1 MLNEERKR
9 IILDITNERKSIT
22 IIELMKIL
30 NASES
35 TVRRDLSDMDKK
47 GLLKKVHGGA
57 ISLNN
62 DILTEDE
69 SVEQRSDLNS
79 SSKREIAKYAAS
91 LIKDNDVVY
100 LDAGT
105 TTALMI
111 PYLKSSKATFITNCV
126 THARQLSQD
135 GHQVYLPGGLLKSKT
150 EAIVGSEAYKYLE
163 KMNFTMGFFGTN
175 GINNNGHTTPDPQEA
190 QIKEVAFNNCFE
202 KYILADPSKFDKVC
216 TTRFA
221 KIDQGFI
228 ITDSSIPDKYKKL
241 HNSIIVDMIDNK

>member
-22 IIELMKIL
+22 IIELMEIL
-30 NASES
+30 DASES

-62 DILTEDE
+62 DIQTEDE
-69 SVEQRSDLNS
+69 SVEQRSDLNA

-135 GHQVYLPGGLLKSKT
+135 GHQVYLPGRLLKSKT
-150 EAIVGSEAYKYLE
+150 EAIVGSETYKY
-163 KMNFTMGFFGTN
+163 
-175 GINNNGHTTPDPQEA
+175 
-190 QIKEVAFNNCFE
+190 
-202 KYILADPSKFDKVC
+202 
-216 TTRFA
+216 
-221 KIDQGFI
+221 
-228 ITDSSIPDKYKKL
+228 
-241 HNSIIVDMIDNK
+241 

>member
-22 IIELMKIL
+22 IVELMEIL
-30 NASES
+30 DASES

-57 ISLNN
+57 ISLN
-62 DILTEDE
+62 
-69 SVEQRSDLNS
+69 
-79 SSKREIAKYAAS
+79 IAKYAAS

-105 TTALMI
+105 TTSMMI
-111 PYLKSSKATFITNCV
+111 AYLKSSKATFITNCV
-126 THARQLSQD
+126 SHARQLSQD

-150 EAIVGSEAYKYLE
+150 EAIVGSETYKYLE

-190 QIKEVAFNNCFE
+190 QIKEVAFNNCIE

-216 TTRFA
+216 TARFA

-228 ITDSSIPDKYKKL
+228 ITDSNIPDKYKKL
-241 HNSIIVDMIDNK
+241 HNSIIVDMIKK